1 MSNLD
6 NLTSKIITDA
16 KSKADEIIKDAEEKA
31 KQKYHH
37 NPFAERGIQRKRPS
51 QGAHRYIPTA
61 FGLYNS
67 QRTGERRGFL

>member
-31 KQKYHH
+31 KQKYYLKMQEE
-37 NPFAERGIQRKRPS
+37 NVNYFQIELS
-51 QGAHRYIPTA
+51 QAQT
-61 FGLYNS
+61 
-67 QRTGERRGFL
+67 